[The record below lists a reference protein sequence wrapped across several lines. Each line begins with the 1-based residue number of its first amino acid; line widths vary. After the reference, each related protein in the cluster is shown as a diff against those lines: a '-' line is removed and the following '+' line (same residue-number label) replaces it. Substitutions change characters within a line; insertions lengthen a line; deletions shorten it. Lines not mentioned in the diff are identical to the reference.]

1 MAFFGFGIK
10 QSNTALSSMMKK
22 LQAVGDVEPE
32 AEQPQQQP
40 QPQQQQQQQQQP
52 QQQLQPTTAQTRAV
66 TEIQSKNNLIV

>member
-32 AEQPQQQP
+32 AEQQQQP
-40 QPQQQQQQQQQP
+40 P
-52 QQQLQPTTAQTRAV
+52 QQQLQPTTPQTRAV
-66 TEIQSKNNLIV
+66 TEIQSKNNLIE

>member
-32 AEQPQQQP
+32 AEQQQQP
-40 QPQQQQQQQQQP
+40 QQQ
-52 QQQLQPTTAQTRAV
+52 QQQLQPTTAQTRPV
-66 TEIQSKNNLIV
+66 TEIQSKAI

>member
-32 AEQPQQQP
+32 ADQP
-40 QPQQQQQQQQQP
+40 QQQQQQQQP
-52 QQQLQPTTAQTRAV
+52 QQQQQQLQPTTAQTRPV
-66 TEIQSKNNLIV
+66 TEIQSKAI

>member
-32 AEQPQQQP
+32 AEQQQPQQQP
-40 QPQQQQQQQQQP
+40 QQPQQQQ

-66 TEIQSKNNLIV
+66 TEIQSKNNLIE

>member
-32 AEQPQQQP
+32 AEQQQP
-40 QPQQQQQQQQQP
+40 QPQQQQQQQQQQP

-66 TEIQSKNNLIV
+66 TEIQRKNN

>member
-32 AEQPQQQP
+32 AEQPQQQQQ
-40 QPQQQQQQQQQP
+40 QPQQQQQ

-66 TEIQSKNNLIV
+66 TEIQRKAI

>member
-32 AEQPQQQP
+32 AEQQQ
-40 QPQQQQQQQQQP
+40 QPQQQQQPPP
-52 QQQLQPTTAQTRAV
+52 QQQLQPTTPQTRAV
-66 TEIQSKNNLIV
+66 TEIQSKNNLIE